1 MNKYLFN
8 IEFII
13 FNQNEIITKT
23 DKKIKDKLIT
33 DDLLQILSFAI
44 KDLQNYKILDCIEP
58 SISSIDENIQLR
70 LRYLS
75 KEYDMNKHSLFFY
88 QNNKEG
94 HYFEIDELIE
104 ISKRIRKELECYLHY
119 TIEVNI
125 QLDILSD

>member
-1 MNKYLFN
+1 MDKYLFN

-13 FNQNEIITKT
+13 FNQNEIITNT
-23 DKKIKDKLIT
+23 DKKIKDELINK
-33 DDLLQILSFAI
+33 DLSHILSVAI
-44 KDLQNYKILDCIEP
+44 EDLQNYKILDRLEP

-75 KEYDMNKHSLFFY
+75 KEYDMNKYSLFFY

-104 ISKRIRKELECYLHY
+104 ISKRIRKELEWYLHY

>member
-1 MNKYLFN
+1 MDKYLFN

-23 DKKIKDKLIT
+23 DKKIKDKLINN
-33 DDLLQILSFAI
+33 DLSQILSLAI
-44 KDLQNYKILDCIEP
+44 KDLQNYKILDRMEP

-75 KEYDMNKHSLFFY
+75 KEYDMNKNSLFFY

-94 HYFEIDELIE
+94 HYFEIDELIK
-104 ISKRIRKELECYLHY
+104 ISKRIRKELEWYLHY

-125 QLDILSD
+125 QLDISSD

>member
-1 MNKYLFN
+1 MDKYLFN

-23 DKKIKDKLIT
+23 DKKIKDKLINN
-33 DDLLQILSFAI
+33 DLSQILSLAI
-44 KDLQNYKILDCIEP
+44 KDLQNYKILDRMEP

-75 KEYDMNKHSLFFY
+75 KEYDMNKDSLFFY

-104 ISKRIRKELECYLHY
+104 ISKRIRKELEWYLHY

-125 QLDILSD
+125 QLDISSD

>member
-1 MNKYLFN
+1 MDKYLFN

-13 FNQNEIITKT
+13 FNQNEIITNT
-23 DKKIKDKLIT
+23 DKKIKDKLINN
-33 DDLLQILSFAI
+33 DLSQILSLAI
-44 KDLQNYKILDCIEP
+44 KDLQNYKILDRMEP

-75 KEYDMNKHSLFFY
+75 KEYDMNKYSLFFY

-104 ISKRIRKELECYLHY
+104 ISKMIRKELEWYLHY